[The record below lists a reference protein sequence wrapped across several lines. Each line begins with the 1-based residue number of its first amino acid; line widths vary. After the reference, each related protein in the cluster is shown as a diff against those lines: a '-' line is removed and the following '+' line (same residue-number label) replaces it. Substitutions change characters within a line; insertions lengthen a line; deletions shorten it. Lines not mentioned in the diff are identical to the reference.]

1 MNTYHQL
8 PQGKQARPRCTSPYP
23 LPTTGTRDEGTSD
36 YVVPHTA
43 MTYVLDPAG
52 RFIDHWPDSL
62 DEEAVV
68 LRLGKLLI

>member
-1 MNTYHQL
+1 
-8 PQGKQARPRCTSPYP
+8 
-23 LPTTGTRDEGTSD
+23 
-36 YVVPHTA
+36 